1 MQLKTFEEMKKT
13 SAFFMLKPVN
23 AIYTFIITVCAVILA
38 ILIWA
43 IFSPMDDVVK
53 ATVLLRPSQAVS
65 SVKFV
70 TSGELSVKNFE
81 NDNFVKS
88 GDLLF
93 SLDTTVFESELE
105 AYQTEL
111 KKCEDEIFIYKT
123 LLQTI
128 KTNEYPALQ
137 ETENA
142 YLKSAA
148 YLLEKERYETILKDA
163 KIKLKREE
171 EAPEMLKVMQVIE
184 DLQNELKQT
193 ELSYKTWLHTQ
204 FINANDTLK
213 QLQTSKRT
221 IETNITELK
230 RAIKN
235 STIYAPISGRITETK
250 KVNQGDY
257 ILAGEEIIKIVP
269 EDNQALIAELYVDPS
284 YVARIKVGNGVKIKF
299 PGLPP
304 SRYGQIETEV
314 SLVPPDVSL
323 SPDGQPIFIVEAK
336 IKDPYLKTKTGQTAR
351 LIPGI
356 TAEGRIITERS
367 TVMQMVLR
375 KLDFI
380 AR

>member
-1 MQLKTFEEMKKT
+1 MYISDFNNSKYRNIYKIISPTRFEYVFLFSTM
-13 SAFFMLKPVN
+13 
-23 AIYTFIITVCAVILA
+23 AIILA
-38 ILIWA
+38 VLIWA

-70 TSGELSVKNFE
+70 TSGELSIKNYE
-81 NDNFVKS
+81 NDDFVKS

-93 SLDTTVFESELE
+93 SLDTTVFESELD
-105 AYQTEL
+105 AYQSEL

-314 SLVPPDVSL
+314 CLVPPDVSL
-323 SPDGQPIFIVEAK
+323 SPEGQPIFIVEAK

-380 AR
+380 AG